1 MRMFKE
7 KSEIRDFYNGNVSRL
22 AGEIA
27 SRKMRNR
34 LFVVG
39 ELAAFVAAVIAF
51 VAWASGGLRAPLLIL
66 ALLLLVVYAVVRHFD
81 ISNMRKTEHLE
92 SLRAYYIKETEA
104 LDGNYSSFDDGS
116 RYADSAHPFSFDL
129 DLFGIGSLFQRVCR
143 CVTPGGKTALANVL
157 SVLPHDKNIILQ
169 RQDAVSELTEMEEW
183 RAEWNSNVASDVL
196 SVYLSEWETPSS
208 ESQDSSSGRQR
219 PPVIAYLAIV
229 GFIASVVLA
238 AVGIVPSSVP
248 TMWAVAQLGA
258 VVAVTNRPL
267 RRISQSGENLLRA
280 LRGYIPLVEL
290 VDNASFKSPLMLS
303 LSSQLQGDDDAM
315 EAFRELRRILDG
327 YDRRGNLLGMV
338 LFNILFLSDYFLV
351 RRYHRWRARY
361 AARVGQWLDAI
372 SEIDSLVSM
381 STFRFGHPETVMP
394 VIADGDTV
402 VYDARELWHP
412 FLGAEAVSNDFTI
425 GHRNYYII
433 TGANMAGKSTFLR
446 SIGINYILAM
456 SGMPVFASEMTVS
469 VFNLFTSM
477 RTTDDLQHGISYFN
491 AELLRLKQL
500 LQSISDN
507 PPCTLIILDE
517 ILKGTNSL
525 DKLNGSRMFL
535 EAVSKMPVSGV
546 IATHDLELSHMADD
560 SDRFHN
566 YCFEIELGESVT
578 YNYKITPGVAKNQ
591 NATYLLQRILRS

>member
-1 MRMFKE
+1 MFNE

-34 LFVVG
+34 LFVAG

-104 LDGNYSSFDDGS
+104 LDGNYSSFDDGN

-143 CVTPGGKTALANVL
+143 CVTPGGKKALANTL
-157 SVLPHDKNIILQ
+157 SVLPNDKKIILQ
-169 RQDAVSELTEMEEW
+169 RQEAVSELTEMEEW
-183 RAEWNSNVASDVL
+183 RAEWNSNVASDVP
-196 SVYLSEWETPSS
+196 SVDLSEWETPSL
-208 ESQDSSSGRQR
+208 ESQDSSSSRQR
-219 PPVIAYLAIV
+219 PPVIAYLAII

-238 AVGIVPSSVP
+238 VIGIVPSSVP
-248 TMWAVAQLGA
+248 TMWAVAQLGV
-258 VVAVTNRPL
+258 VVAITNRPL

-290 VDNASFKSPLMLS
+290 VDNASFKSSLMLS

-361 AARVGQWLDAI
+361 AARVGQWLDSI

-394 VIADGDTV
+394 VITDGDTV
-402 VYDARELWHP
+402 VYDARALWHP

-446 SIGINYILAM
+446 AIGINYILAM
-456 SGMPVFASEMTVS
+456 SGMPVFASEMTVG

-546 IATHDLELSHMADD
+546 IATHDLELSHMADG